1 MCEPC
6 KNNSNTRCMW
16 AALPDLKHSSL
27 SRLPWGQ
34 WGECGIDDL
43 GVVCVCV
50 RVVCIIGRDIGKTSN
65 MLGVE

>member
-1 MCEPC
+1 
-6 KNNSNTRCMW
+6 MW

-50 RVVCIIGRDIGKTSN
+50 RVVCITGRDIGKTSN